1 MPSHSR
7 TRGCGDIH
15 HVCGYCDYM
24 VRDKTGEKAEA
35 RVYRA
40 LYALLWGL
48 DILLKKAA
56 LRSSDQGSEIIG
68 FVFRFWSG

>member
-1 MPSHSR
+1 M
-7 TRGCGDIH
+7 
-15 HVCGYCDYM
+15 
-24 VRDKTGEKAEA
+24 AEA

-56 LRSSDQGSEIIG
+56 LRSRDQGSEIIE